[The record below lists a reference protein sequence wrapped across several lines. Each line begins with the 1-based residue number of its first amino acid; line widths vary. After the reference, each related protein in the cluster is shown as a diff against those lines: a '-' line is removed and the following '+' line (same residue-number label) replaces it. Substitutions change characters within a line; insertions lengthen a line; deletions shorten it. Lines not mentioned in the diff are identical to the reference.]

1 MDPGPVRSAGAV
13 GVFDHDSQPA
23 PVGGSP
29 AAAPAPAEEPPP
41 ASKRRLTAPFMP
53 DCCRTCRLRKVKCSG
68 KLGWEAC
75 RNCARLDLQCSF
87 ISTWKELRSTI
98 ARSTPSHS
106 HTEAGTLR
114 KRAQRACSQCHAHKT
129 KCSGDLPRCK
139 RCVSGGWE
147 CEYKP
152 AKRRFTSLALQRTE
166 KELAEKDGHGS
177 HGQANAN
184 ESNGNGT
191 ATATTGHYE
200 PDFNTTTST
209 HRLDAVTSVSPPPS
223 NTGSSGHSLFPPIT
237 EGSNL
242 LSDDMLVRRDLLLRH
257 VDAYM
262 DNMYWLPSQG
272 FLHPKST
279 YTDIENGLLDPVV
292 AAAVCGITSV
302 FVSPNDFGGEFGVK
316 CSAYVE
322 MHLFHNLGH
331 SSDQNLVLLALSIT
345 INLIRGEFAKVWQWF
360 DVASRL
366 VLELR
371 LNWDVFPPDQSFV
384 QQESLRR
391 IVWHLFYL
399 DRILA
404 GGSDEYIACRAE
416 DMKIAL
422 PCTESAYREDR
433 IVQAERLYDKPGA
446 HPSTLNLHAYQLRL
460 IDLRHRIQVTTK
472 RLCGTNAA
480 SHSQTDASSIMANIN
495 GLQNELT
502 RFHMS
507 LPPDLLLSD
516 QTVTKYMASPQRA
529 GYVFLHAHLAISH
542 MDLYRF
548 SLPGQRDK
556 VSADILRRLPREF
569 VARSQKQAIAHAMCL
584 ARFYDAI
591 QTEVDQRDHHGV
603 GELPPALAHP
613 LTLPLAGDY
622 STFLLST
629 HCVRFLLIA
638 LQYELFRGVA
648 HVTTAPLWRSVE
660 GDEAHIYFLIESVQR
675 VVRPWGCILKV
686 AQQAY
691 DHNAALV
698 EEFKTTRNVP
708 DQDQRTTDSIPPSS
722 TLGGPSNHLPG
733 PDIILESIA
742 TGIPEADLLSQRPSP
757 SLTYPSPWMQRHP
770 EPPGSHAFAPRIA
783 GRTSGSSGESH
794 SQPGG
799 NSSGLPLFLEQGG
812 TETSKPLQVP
822 FVYDGEADRL
832 PVGDWEGATTPVV
845 QSYWSGG
852 GGSGG
857 MRSGEDLS
865 SVFQNPIPQIPQ
877 TMSQPG
883 GGFLA
888 GQQGVFGGDGDAYAE
903 QYGAGQHAQSAWS
916 HSSGQGYC

>member
-1 MDPGPVRSAGAV
+1 MDPGPVRPAGAV
-13 GVFDHDSQPA
+13 GVFADDSQPA

-29 AAAPAPAEEPPP
+29 APAQEPPP

-68 KLGWEAC
+68 KVGWEAC
-75 RNCARLDLQCSF
+75 SNCARLDLQCSF

-147 CEYKP
+147 CEYRP
-152 AKRRFTSLALQRTE
+152 AKRRFTGLVLQRTE
-166 KELAEKDGHGS
+166 KEHAEKDGHGS
-177 HGQANAN
+177 HGQANVN
-184 ESNGNGT
+184 ESNANDT

-209 HRLDAVTSVSPPPS
+209 HRLDAVASVSPPSS
-223 NTGSSGHSLFPPIT
+223 NTGSSGHSLFPLIT

-302 FVSPNDFGGEFGVK
+302 FVSPNDSGGEFGVK

-345 INLIRGEFAKVWQWF
+345 INLVRGEFAKVWQWF

-366 VLELR
+366 VMELR
-371 LNWDVFPPDQSFV
+371 LNWDVFPPDRSFV

-399 DRILA
+399 DRMLA
-404 GGSDEYIACRAE
+404 GGSDEYIAYRAD

-422 PCTESAYREDR
+422 PCTEAAYQEDR
-433 IVQAERLYDKPGA
+433 AVRAERLYDKPGA
-446 HPSTLNLHAYQLRL
+446 HPSTINIHAYQLRL

-542 MDLYRF
+542 MELYRF

-591 QTEVDQRDHHGV
+591 QTEVDQRDHGM
-603 GELPPALAHP
+603 GELPSALSIP
-613 LTLPLAGDY
+613 LSLPLAGDY

-660 GDEAHIYFLIESVQR
+660 GDETHLYFLLESVQR

-708 DQDQRTTDSIPPSS
+708 DQDQRITEIMSS
-722 TLGGPSNHLPG
+722 SSNLGVSSNHLPG

-742 TGIPEADLLSQRPSP
+742 TGIPEADLLSRRSSP

-770 EPPGSHAFAPRIA
+770 EPPRPHIFAPRIA
-783 GRTSGSSGESH
+783 SRISADSR
-794 SQPGG
+794 PGG
-799 NSSGLPLFLEQGG
+799 HTPGVSLFLEQSGN
-812 TETSKPLQVP
+812 EASKPLQVP
-822 FVYDGEADRL
+822 FMYDNEGDRL
-832 PVGDWEGATTPVV
+832 PVPVPVPVPVAVGDWEGATPAV
-845 QSYWSGG
+845 QSFWSGA
-852 GGSGG
+852 G
-857 MRSGEDLS
+857 MRSGDDLS
-865 SVFQNPIPQIPQ
+865 SVFQDPITQTIP
-877 TMSQPG
+877 QPG

-888 GQQGVFGGDGDAYAE
+888 GQQGVFGGDTYAE
-903 QYGAGQHAQSAWS
+903 QYDAGQHAQSAWP